1 MMIDPVKKILQLAVL
16 FRKGQLKGNSDFMSL
31 FLIPF
36 RAKGCKTLFHAITFS
51 TYIGLW
57 QM

>member
-1 MMIDPVKKILQLAVL
+1 MIDPVKKILQLAVL